1 MPMTILS
8 CQQVRKYNGANLV
21 LDNVTMEVKQ
31 GDRLGLIGRNG
42 CGKSTLLQL
51 VAGTTAPDGGTIA
64 VRKGARVG
72 YLAQI
77 PSEYEP
83 LTVYEVLAGGY
94 REEMTELER
103 NMAEAGDAGLNAIL
117 QRYAELQERFE
128 RAGGYE
134 MDARIEQVAAGLRIP
149 EAQFPRTFGTLSGG
163 EKTKVGLAALLLERP
178 TLLLLDEPTNHLDV
192 KGIEWLEAYLKAY
205 EGTCVVVSHDRY
217 FLDQVVTKVVELE
230 DGEAFL
236 YRTDYT
242 GYVKE
247 KEERLLQ
254 EFAAYQEQQK
264 KIKKM
269 HETIK
274 QLIEWGRI
282 GGNEKFFRRAA
293 SMQKALDRMV
303 KLKRP
308 VLQRKTAEFEAE
320 LSERSGRRVVTLEA
334 VGKRFCERTVLNGAD
349 ALLLYGDRVA
359 LVGEN
364 GAGKSTMMKL
374 IIGELAP
381 DEGNVGLGARVDIG
395 YLDQQD
401 RPNSKQ
407 TVLDLFC
414 KEAQVTEGEGRRL
427 LAGYL
432 FYGPNVFKSVGSLSG
447 GEWTRLRLALIML
460 KKPNLLLLDEPTNHL
475 DIASREALEEA
486 LEEYTGTVLAISHD
500 RYFINRIA
508 RTVWELRDGTIT
520 PYVGHYDDYRTK
532 SAELRAAAA
541 PESGAAAPS
550 SPAAKPKP
558 AAAGAP
564 DRTASAPRNVAEP
577 QRKQQ
582 LENDIRRLEQ
592 EIADCSARLDDP
604 ANAADT
610 LSWRHCGGSGKR
622 CKNSSTI
629 CTDSGWLRR
638 TRCSGEGTDSRGMSA
653 GHRLLGEAINM
664 VNSTQP

>member
-1 MPMTILS
+1 MTILN
-8 CQQVRKYNGANLV
+8 CQQVQKYYGANLV
-21 LDNVTMEVKQ
+21 LDNVTLEVKQ
-31 GDRLGLIGRNG
+31 GDRAGLIGRNG

-51 VAGTTAPDGGTIA
+51 IAGLTAPDGGTIA
-64 VRKGARVG
+64 LQKGTRVG

-77 PSEYEP
+77 PAEFEA
-83 LTVYEVLAGGY
+83 LTVYDVLARGY
-94 REEMTELER
+94 RDAMQCREAMSGLEQR
-103 NMAEAGDAGLNAIL
+103 MAVTGAPDLDAIL
-117 QRYAELQERFE
+117 QQYAELQERFE

-134 MDARIEQVAAGLRIP
+134 MEARIVQVAAGLRIP

-163 EKTKVGLAALLLERP
+163 EKTKVCLASLLIEKP

-192 KGIEWLEAYLKAY
+192 NGIEWLETYLKGY
-205 EGTCVVVSHDRY
+205 DGTCIIVSHDRY
-217 FLDQVVTKVVELE
+217 FLDQVVTKVIELE

-269 HETIK
+269 QETIK
-274 QLIEWGRI
+274 QLMEWGRI

-293 SMQKALDRMV
+293 SMQKALDRME

-320 LSERSGRRVVTLEA
+320 AAERSGRKVLALQAA
-334 VGKRFCERTVLNGAD
+334 VKRFGDRTVLAGAD

-364 GAGKSTMMKL
+364 GAGKSTLMKL
-374 IIGELAP
+374 IVGELAP
-381 DEGNVGLGARVDIG
+381 DEGSVELGARVDIG

-407 TVLDLFC
+407 TVLELFC
-414 KEAQVTEGEGRRL
+414 REAEVTEGEGRRL

-432 FYGPNVFKSVGSLSG
+432 FYGPAVFKSVGSLSG
-447 GEWTRLRLALIML
+447 GEWTRLRLALLMRR
-460 KKPNLLLLDEPTNHL
+460 KPNLLLLDEPTNHL

-508 RTVWELRDGTIT
+508 RSVWELRDGTIT
-520 PYVGHYDDYRTK
+520 PFVGHYDDYRAK
-532 SAELRAAAA
+532 SAELRAASLADRPAPVVPSQVAKPQAA
-541 PESGAAAPS
+541 PADRPVS
-550 SPAAKPKP
+550 
-558 AAAGAP
+558 AAGKAA
-564 DRTASAPRNVAEP
+564 DSK
-577 QRKQQ
+577 RKQQ
-582 LENDIRRLEQ
+582 LEQAIRQLEQ
-592 EIADCSARLDDP
+592 DIADCSARLDDP
-604 ANAADT
+604 AQAANT
-610 LSWRHCGGSGKR
+610 AQLRNGGSTGKR
-622 CKNSSTI
+622 
-629 CTDSGWLRR
+629 
-638 TRCSGEGTDSRGMSA
+638 
-653 GHRLLGEAINM
+653 
-664 VNSTQP
+664 